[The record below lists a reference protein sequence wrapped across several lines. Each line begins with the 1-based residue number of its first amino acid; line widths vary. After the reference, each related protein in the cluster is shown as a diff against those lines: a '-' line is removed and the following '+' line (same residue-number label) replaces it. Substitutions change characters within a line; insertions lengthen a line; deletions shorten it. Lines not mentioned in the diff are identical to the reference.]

1 MHNRLATLAITLLA
15 VSMTASAQTP
25 RKAANG
31 QTAAASQQKK
41 KTGNTKSTQEL
52 TSLYLNYVKKM
63 AKGKKQIAQRNS
75 SDPATVTRE
84 QATKDNAESHN
95 KAKEESFD
103 DFLGDITSDFDDFLD
118 TNIQDFD
125 DFFNKVNEAFADF
138 MRDPW
143 TKFEADEPIEM
154 PKEKEVPPV
163 VKPQPTKPQP
173 QPKEDR
179 VLPIPTV
186 VVEVPKPEPQPQPI
200 APIEPQPQ
208 EEAPQ
213 QVTFTLFGSECKVR
227 FADSQYFKLEGCKE
241 GDIADAWKEMITP
254 EYNNTIHDCL
264 QIRQQRHLS
273 DWAYLHLVD
282 SAAHACMGNTNEA
295 TLMMAYIFCQSG
307 YKMRMG
313 ICGDR
318 LYMLFGSHH
327 VIMERPYYTIKGE
340 YYYPYGGN
348 PETLFICE
356 VPFPQEQSLSMLVTE
371 EQQFDYEPSAPRSL
385 KAASFPKVLVSATIN
400 KKALGFYESYPPS
413 MLGDN
418 QETIWAMY
426 ANMPMPKA
434 IGDTFMKEMKQKIE
448 GLGQQQAMERLL
460 NFVQTAFVY
469 EYDDKVWGHDRA
481 FFPEETLYY
490 PYCDCEDRSIL
501 LSRMVRDLL
510 GLRCV
515 LIHYPG
521 HLAMAV
527 HFTDEVKGDCVM
539 LNGEKFV
546 VCDPTYLYAHVGE
559 TMPGMDNSQAKVIL
573 LENK

>member
-1 MHNRLATLAITLLA
+1 MHYKFISTLMMLLMVATMA
-15 VSMTASAQTP
+15 MAQ
-25 RKAANG
+25 G
-31 QTAAASQQKK
+31 QKK
-41 KTGNTKSTQEL
+41 KTDNKKSTKEL

-75 SDPATVTRE
+75 SDPATVTRDF
-84 QATKDNAESHN
+84 TVKGDSLGNN
-95 KAKEESFD
+95 GKEASFD
-103 DFLGDITSDFDDFLD
+103 DFLGDINSDFDNFLND
-118 TNIQDFD
+118 NIQDFD
-125 DFFNKVNEAFADF
+125 EFFNKVNEAFADF

-143 TKFEADEPIEM
+143 AKFEADKPIEK

-163 VKPQPTKPQP
+163 VKPTPTKPEP
-173 QPKEDR
+173 LPKEDR
-179 VLPIPTV
+179 VIKIPTIIV
-186 VVEVPKPEPQPQPI
+186 KVPKQEPQPEPI
-200 APIEPQPQ
+200 VPIVEQPQ
-208 EEAPQ
+208 EEAPEY
-213 QVTFTLFGSECKVR
+213 VNFTLFGSACKVR
-227 FADSQYFKLEGCKE
+227 FTDSQYFRLSGCKE
-241 GDIADAWKEMITP
+241 NDIADAWQLMITP

-282 SAAHACMGNTNEA
+282 SAAHACLGNTNEA

-313 ICGDR
+313 INGDK

-327 VIMERPYYTIKGE
+327 IIMERPYYTIKGE
-340 YYYPYGGN
+340 YYYPYGKA
-348 PETLFICE
+348 PQSLFICE
-356 VPFPQEQSLSMLVTE
+356 VPFPQEQSLSMLIPE
-371 EQQFDYEPSAPRSL
+371 EQQFDYEASAPRSL
-385 KAASFPKVLVSATIN
+385 KAASFPKVLVTATVN
-400 KKALGFYESYPPS
+400 KKALGFYECYPPS
-413 MLGDN
+413 MIDDN

-426 ANMPMPKA
+426 ANAPMPEA
-434 IGDTFMKEMKQKIE
+434 ISKTFMVEMKEKIA
-448 GLGQQQAMERLL
+448 GLSQLQAMERLL

-469 EYDDKVWGHDRA
+469 EYDDKVWGYDRA

-527 HFTDEVKGDCVM
+527 HFTEDVKGDCIM
-539 LNGEKFV
+539 LNGEKFTI
-546 VCDPTYLYAHVGE
+546 CDPTYLYAHVGE
-559 TMPGMDNSQAKVIL
+559 TMPGMDNSQAKAIL